1 MGLEVDVKLDF
12 WNEKWEKG
20 ETGFH
25 QTVLNPYLG
34 YYYGEKGPDLE
45 QREKLRVFVPLCG
58 KSLDIYWLS
67 RNGYAVVGVECSE
80 IAVRSFFEHHELT
93 YQTVN
98 FKNHIKY
105 VYGGSREGDTLKDS
119 ALEDSCVEILLGD
132 FFDLKK
138 YELGEITDIFDRAS
152 LIALP
157 QEMRGRYVEK
167 LIELQQSGTRSLLI
181 TLTYDQDEM
190 DGPPFSVSEEEVHK
204 LYSNDFKIEKLAE
217 REVLEDEP
225 KFQVR
230 GLTAL
235 TETAYKLTRF

>member
-1 MGLEVDVKLDF
+1 MMLEVDKKLDF

-34 YYYGEKGPDLE
+34 YYYGEKGASPE
-45 QREKLRVFVPLCG
+45 QREKLKVFVPLCG

-67 RNGYAVVGVECSE
+67 RNGYAVIGVECSE
-80 IAVRSFFEHHELT
+80 IAVRGFFEDHGLT
-93 YQTVN
+93 YQTVTCD
-98 FKNHIKY
+98 NHIKY
-105 VYGGSREGDTLKDS
+105 VYRGSRDDATPKES
-119 ALEDSCVEILLGD
+119 SVEILLGD
-132 FFDLKK
+132 FFTLNKPDLV
-138 YELGEITDIFDRAS
+138 GITDVFDRAS

-157 QEMRGRYVEK
+157 QETRARYVQK
-167 LIELQQSGTRSLLI
+167 MAELQQTGARSLLV
-181 TLTYDQDEM
+181 TLTYNQNEM

-204 LYSNDFKIEKLAE
+204 LYGSEFKIEKLAE

-225 KFQVR
+225 KFQGR

-235 TETAYKLTRF
+235 TETAYKLTRY